1 VISPEQ
7 HISDCVAVVPP
18 KAGLALGGWVLMA
31 EWVEPDG
38 QKLLTRL
45 ASGRT
50 SAWQVK
56 GLLHEGL
63 YTEWPADLE
72 HHNPGHPTGWVELQP
87 SA

>member
-1 VISPEQ
+1 MISPEQ

-18 KAGLALGGWVLMA
+18 KAGVALGGWVLMA
-31 EWVEPDG
+31 EWIEPDG

-45 ASGRT
+45 VSGKS
-50 SAWQVK
+50 SAWQIK

-63 YTEWPADLE
+63 YTEWPPDPA
-72 HHNPGHPTGWVELQP
+72 HHNPGHPIGWVELLP